1 MSSAAL
7 LAASLSCV
15 KLDGW
20 GLPQRTVRRAERE
33 KRFMLCGMN
42 SPAASPRLTM
52 LHRDATRHSR
62 RTKPAWGKRIKTERG
77 PGVENYCCAQSRCF
91 LRRAQAAQQRS
102 FGRSNWSAM
111 PGVFSRIAYLDH
123 QNQTK
128 PPDVLRTTAARMIA
142 LNAPAS
148 TSSPSWMS
156 IARLVFPSRLE
167 KKSLTGSFNAAPWA
181 KVSFTLSL

>member
-62 RTKPAWGKRIKTERG
+62 RTKPAWGKRIKAERG
-77 PGVENYCCAQSRCF
+77 PGVENYCCAQSRGF

-102 FGRSNWSAM
+102 FGRTNKKTK
-111 PGVFSRIAYLDH
+111 PREKTHKAYLDRLGLAF
-123 QNQTK
+123 
-128 PPDVLRTTAARMIA
+128 PPDVLR
-142 LNAPAS
+142 
-148 TSSPSWMS
+148 
-156 IARLVFPSRLE
+156 
-167 KKSLTGSFNAAPWA
+167 
-181 KVSFTLSL
+181 

>member
-1 MSSAAL
+1 
-7 LAASLSCV
+7 
-15 KLDGW
+15 
-20 GLPQRTVRRAERE
+20 
-33 KRFMLCGMN
+33 MN

-77 PGVENYCCAQSRCF
+77 AGVENYCCAQSRGF
-91 LRRAQAAQQRS
+91 LRRALAAQQRS
-102 FGRSNWSAM
+102 FGRSNWSSL
-111 PGVFSRIAYLDH
+111 PGVFSRIAYLDRLGLAF
-123 QNQTK
+123 

-167 KKSLTGSFNAAPWA
+167 LKSKTKTNNTTPKTKKKNTKTKKNTPEQKIPSWD
-181 KVSFTLSL
+181 

>member
-1 MSSAAL
+1 M
-7 LAASLSCV
+7 
-15 KLDGW
+15 K
-20 GLPQRTVRRAERE
+20 
-33 KRFMLCGMN
+33 

-77 PGVENYCCAQSRCF
+77 PVVENYCCAQSRGF
-91 LRRAQAAQQRS
+91 LHRAQAARQRS

-111 PGVFSRIAYLDH
+111 PGVFSRIAYLDRLGLAF
-123 QNQTK
+123 

-148 TSSPSWMS
+148 TSSPSWLS
-156 IARLVFPSRLE
+156 FVCFVFSFWL
-167 KKSLTGSFNAAPWA
+167 LLLCLYGSFKTAPWE

>member
-1 MSSAAL
+1 
-7 LAASLSCV
+7 
-15 KLDGW
+15 
-20 GLPQRTVRRAERE
+20 
-33 KRFMLCGMN
+33 MN

-62 RTKPAWGKRIKTERG
+62 RTKPAWSKRIKTERG
-77 PGVENYCCAQSRCF
+77 PGDENYCCAQSRGF
-91 LRRAQAAQQRS
+91 LSRAQAAKQRS
-102 FGRSNWSAM
+102 FGRSNWRAM
-111 PGVFSRIAYLDH
+111 PGVFSRIAYLDRLGLAF
-123 QNQTK
+123 

-167 KKSLTGSFNAAPWA
+167 LKGGAGAGGAAPGA
-181 KVSFTLSL
+181 GGGGAGAGGGAPGQ

>member
-1 MSSAAL
+1 MFFFVVS
-7 LAASLSCV
+7 
-15 KLDGW
+15 
-20 GLPQRTVRRAERE
+20 Q
-33 KRFMLCGMN
+33 
-42 SPAASPRLTM
+42 RLTM

-62 RTKPAWGKRIKTERG
+62 RTKPARGKRIKTERG
-77 PGVENYCCAQSRCF
+77 PGVENYCCAQSRG
-91 LRRAQAAQQRS
+91 LLLRAQAAVQRS
-102 FGRSNWSAM
+102 FGRSYWSAM
-111 PGVFSRIAYLDH
+111 PGVFSRIAFLDRLGLAF
-123 QNQTK
+123 

-167 KKSLTGSFNAAPWA
+167 LKSLTGSFNAAPWA